1 MREPSSW
8 RARLFAVLTVGL
20 SGVFTVL
27 MFRSLKLVAD
37 AWFIGCAFHADGSKT
52 CRWDVLWVPDPCTS
66 PPPPPP
72 PPNTL
77 GGSNG
82 TLMHALFMSIAFG
95 LLTPLG
101 AISFTVRETAWPKCP
116 FLSTTRGPPPLRET
130 SRLPKPPFW
139 PERPHSPLGCQRER
153 EREREREGES
163 L

>member
-1 MREPSSW
+1 MHLMMLALREPSSW

-20 SGVFTVL
+20 SGVLTVL

-116 FLSTTRGPPPLRET
+116 FLSTTRGPPPLQET
-130 SRLPKPPFW
+130 SRLPKAAF
-139 PERPHSPLGCQRER
+139 LA
-153 EREREREGES
+153 
-163 L
+163 